1 MKQPEDNAT
10 LELNLATAI
19 DGARR
24 GRGRPAKADALTPA
38 ERAKR
43 YREAKRLANAKENA
57 QSVTQIT
64 KKEDSPWSEQ
74 RRHLENQLK
83 LAQAEI
89 ATLRRERKLLIA
101 ERAAAYR
108 TYDQLAA
115 TMAGREDE
123 LLKAKT
129 ELAATRADHAILA
142 AQGAALNE
150 LVRTLEERLK
160 KRDSPRRK

>member
-10 LELNLATAI
+10 LELSLAPII

-43 YREAKRLANAKENA
+43 YRDAKRLANAKENA
-57 QSVTQIT
+57 KSVTQIT

-89 ATLRRERKLLIA
+89 ATLRRERQLLIA
-101 ERAAAYR
+101 VVESNFVCY
-108 TYDQLAA
+108 A
-115 TMAGREDE
+115 TVNLSARP
-123 LLKAKT
+123 
-129 ELAATRADHAILA
+129 
-142 AQGAALNE
+142 
-150 LVRTLEERLK
+150 
-160 KRDSPRRK
+160 SF

>member
-10 LELNLATAI
+10 LELNLASVV

-43 YREAKRLANAKENA
+43 YRDAKRLANANENA
-57 QSVTQIT
+57 QSVIQIT
-64 KKEDSPWSEQ
+64 KKEDSSWREE

-83 LAQAEI
+83 LAQAEMV
-89 ATLRRERKLLIA
+89 TLRGERELLIA

-108 TYDQLAA
+108 AYDQLAA

-123 LLKAKT
+123 LQKAKT
-129 ELAATRADHAILA
+129 ALAVVRADHAILA

-150 LVRTLEERLK
+150 LVRTLEQRLK
-160 KRDSPRRK
+160 KRDAPRGK